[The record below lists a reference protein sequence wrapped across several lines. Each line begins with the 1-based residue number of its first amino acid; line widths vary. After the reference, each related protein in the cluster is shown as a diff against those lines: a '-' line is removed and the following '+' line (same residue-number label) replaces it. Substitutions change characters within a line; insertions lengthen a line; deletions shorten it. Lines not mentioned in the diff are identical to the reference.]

1 LGQLRLRDIWQ
12 VDQQPVHLCAPLAGA
27 QSLRTVQLPARC
39 SNAQVVRLQHHEAE
53 VMVHCR
59 LDSET
64 ANGTGESLYV
74 KDYKY

>member
-1 LGQLRLRDIWQ
+1 M
-12 VDQQPVHLCAPLAGA
+12 HLCAPLAEA
-27 QSLRTVQLPARC
+27 QSLRTVQLPARR
-39 SNAQVVRLQHHEAE
+39 SNVQWLECKCHEAE
-53 VMVHCR
+53 FMVHCR